1 MKINTYKLICVAMLT
16 LMSTDIFAILDD
28 NQKEEIGIVVRDYLI
43 AHPEVIAEAI
53 QALQQK
59 ESKAWIDNAK
69 KEIIANQEEIF
80 NSNSPGIGS
89 DKPKVILV
97 EFFDYN
103 CPHCRAMHSMIQKI
117 AAQNKDLRIIYKE
130 LPVLGETSLFAE
142 SAALASREQN
152 KYHEFH
158 EKLMTSDGPLSDEK
172 VLSIAKES
180 GVNVEKLKKDMKD
193 PKIIQELQ
201 TVQKLA
207 IQLGIRGTPSFVIGR
222 SPGTKE
228 MTIDFV
234 PGEVTQENLIK
245 HIKGEN

>member
-1 MKINTYKLICVAMLT
+1 MNINNYKLICVGILS
-16 LMSTDIFAILDD
+16 LISTDIFAIFDD
-28 NQKEEIGIVVRDYLI
+28 KQKEEIGVVVREYLI

-59 ESKAWIDNAK
+59 ESQAWVDNAK

-80 NSNSPGIGS
+80 KSNSPAIGS
-89 DKPKVILV
+89 ETPKVILV

-103 CPHCRAMHSMIQKI
+103 CPHCRAMHSMLQEI
-117 AAQNKDLRIIYKE
+117 AAKNKDLRLIYKE
-130 LPVLGETSLFAE
+130 LPVLGETSLFAA

-158 EKLMTSDGPLSDEK
+158 EKLMTSDGALSDEK

-180 GVNVEKLKKDMKD
+180 GVDIEKLQKDMKN
-193 PKIIQELQ
+193 PKIIEELQ
-201 TVQKLA
+201 RIQKLA
-207 IQLGIRGTPSFVIGR
+207 MQLGIRGTPTFVIGR
-222 SPGTKE
+222 APGTKE
-228 MTIDFV
+228 MTVDFV
-234 PGEVTQENLIK
+234 PGETTQENLMK